1 MDTSV
6 KSATMESKPAR
17 PFRHLGVAFLFI
29 MLAVRLLVHDIQSH
43 IGNS

>member
-6 KSATMESKPAR
+6 KSATMESKPAQ
-17 PFRHLGVAFLFI
+17 PFRRLATAFLFV

-43 IGNS
+43 IGNT